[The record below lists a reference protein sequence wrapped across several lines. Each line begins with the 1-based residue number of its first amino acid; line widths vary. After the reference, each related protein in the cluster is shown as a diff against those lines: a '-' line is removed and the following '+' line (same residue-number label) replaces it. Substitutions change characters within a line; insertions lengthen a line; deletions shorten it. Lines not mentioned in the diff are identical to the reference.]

1 MPETQKPD
9 SGGGDNMKA
18 TRIEEIESFT
28 GNDLAEL
35 CELTTHAITD
45 GDGFLWVKAPPVRV
59 LENYW
64 NGVMLVPERSLF
76 IARLDGRVV
85 GTAQLLRPSANNESG
100 SFAAQVTTFIV
111 APWARGHGLARG
123 LLQGL
128 EEVARARNYTTLDLD
143 VRSDRLVAIR
153 LFETHGFERWG
164 VKPHYARINGRYIS
178 GYYYSKHLDES
189 ARRDGATA
197 RRASSK

>member
-1 MPETQKPD
+1 MPETQKSD
-9 SGGGDNMKA
+9 GGSDLKA

-35 CELTTHAITD
+35 CELTLHAITD
-45 GDGFLWVKAPPVRV
+45 GDGFLWVKPPPVRV

-85 GTAQLLRPSANNESG
+85 GTSQLLRPSANNESG
-100 SFAAQVTTFIV
+100 AFGAQLTTFII

-128 EEVARARNYTTLDLD
+128 EDVARARGYTTLDLD
-143 VRSDRLVAIR
+143 VRSDRTVAIK
-153 LFETHGFERWG
+153 LFEAHGFERWG
-164 VKPHYARINGRYIS
+164 EKQRYARIHGRYIS
-178 GYYYSKHLDES
+178 GYYYSKNLDES
-189 ARRDGATA
+189 S
-197 RRASSK
+197 ASK

>member
-1 MPETQKPD
+1 MPDTQRLD
-9 SGGGDNMKA
+9 SASDLKA
-18 TRIEEIESFT
+18 TRIDEIESFI

-35 CELTTHAITD
+35 CELTTHVVTD
-45 GDGFLWVKAPPVRV
+45 GDGFLWVKAPPIRV

-85 GTAQLLRPSANNESG
+85 GTAQLLRPPANNESG
-100 SFAAQVTTFIV
+100 SFAAQITTFII

-123 LLQGL
+123 LLQEL
-128 EEVARARNYTTLDLD
+128 EEVARARGYSTLDLD
-143 VRSDRLVAIR
+143 VRSDRLVAIK
-153 LFETHGFERWG
+153 LFEAHGFVRWG
-164 VKPHYARINGRYIS
+164 VKQRYARINGRYIA

-189 ARRDGATA
+189 A
-197 RRASSK
+197 ASK